1 MTYSKAKKKH
11 RGDVVVNLMQ
21 IKKRLWENSN
31 EFDDFHQ
38 LSLLELSRVK
48 EWNIWK
54 IIHNGMAKLNKRK
67 KIGGGFI
74 PDLEEY
80 ERENQIKPKKRRR
93 GFWSL
98 FSIN

>member
-1 MTYSKAKKKH
+1 M
-11 RGDVVVNLMQ
+11 M
-21 IKKRLWENSN
+21 N
-31 EFDDFHQ
+31 E
-38 LSLLELSRVK
+38 
-48 EWNIWK
+48 
-54 IIHNGMAKLNKRK
+54 RK